1 MDKKCCVFYVVK
13 ILELGILFLL
23 DSINKAS
30 KKRGDELE
38 AKHGSV
44 VHKSCRLGFT
54 NAKSIEFC
62 QKMNEEAA
70 TKQRRP
76 SATFRQYI

>member
-1 MDKKCCVFYVVK
+1 MHC
-13 ILELGILFLL
+13 ILCSKDIGVGEFVSL
-23 DSINKAS
+23 SIIKAS

-38 AKHGSV
+38 AKPRSV
-44 VHKSCRLGFT
+44 VHKSCRLEYT